1 MRYLTQNIAFKIIV
15 MLCITM
21 LNLVGEVQAN
31 LLVAHT
37 KITFD
42 ERERS
47 KTINLINN
55 TEDTLTYRIEWSE
68 KVALFGGGYRVLVD
82 KNEILD
88 TNIASPMIRFSPR
101 QVRLKAGERQTIA
114 LSLRRPSNMAEGEYR
129 SHLSIKALPREAKNI
144 NKPGINLNLVI
155 SYSVPVVVR
164 HGKPEAIVQIEK
176 TEIVKNLSNNK
187 SNISVTFSQKGL
199 YSSYGNIQAYWKNS
213 GTKTEKMVAL
223 INGYSIYPE
232 LDQSRISLGWIGNI
246 DDFNQSGTLRVVYLG
261 KGAFAGVTLAERSF
275 QIDPSMIKTI

>member
-1 MRYLTQNIAFKIIV
+1 MKYLTQNIAFKLTV
-15 MLCITM
+15 MLWLTT
-21 LNLVGEVQAN
+21 LGLVGEVQAN
-31 LLVAHT
+31 LLVAPT

-68 KVALFGGGYRVLVD
+68 KVALFGGGYRILVD
-82 KNEILD
+82 ENELQ
-88 TNIASPMIRFSPR
+88 TTKKSSSMIRFSPR

-144 NKPGINLNLVI
+144 NKPGINLNLIV

-164 HGKPEAIVQIEK
+164 QGKPSANVQIEK
-176 TEIVKNLSNNK
+176 AEIVKNLSDNK
-187 SNISVTFSQKGL
+187 SNISVTFSRKGL
-199 YSSYGNIQAYWKNS
+199 YSSNGNIQAYWKNS
-213 GTKTEKMVAL
+213 GAKTEKMVAL

-232 LDQSRISLGWIGNI
+232 LDQSKISLGWIGDI
-246 DDFNQSGTLRVVYLG
+246 DDFNQPGTLRVVYLG
-261 KGAFAGVTLAERSF
+261 KGAFQDSTLAERSF
-275 QIDPSMIKTI
+275 QIVPSMIKTI